1 MIKDNSDMMVWI
13 IAVVQMTNG
22 LQIVN
27 LRKGCVFTLLSA
39 IISQVSGTIGTVQ
52 KYTRVL
58 QFPSAVISLVLSVTK
73 SERFSPKKASS
84 VFVFVCLFCF

>member
-27 LRKGCVFTLLSA
+27 LRKGCVFTLSSA
-39 IISQVSGTIGTVQ
+39 IISQV
-52 KYTRVL
+52 
-58 QFPSAVISLVLSVTK
+58 
-73 SERFSPKKASS
+73 
-84 VFVFVCLFCF
+84 

>member
-1 MIKDNSDMMVWI
+1 MMVWI

-27 LRKGCVFTLLSA
+27 LRKGCVFTLSSA
-39 IISQVSGTIGTVQ
+39 IISQVYGTIGTVL

-58 QFPSAVISLVLSVTK
+58 QFPSAVISLVPIGKK
-73 SERFSPKKASS
+73 SKRSSPKMASS
-84 VFVFVCLFCF
+84 VFVFVCLFVF

>member
-27 LRKGCVFTLLSA
+27 LRKGCVFTLSSA

-58 QFPSAVISLVLSVTK
+58 QFPSAVILLVPIGKK

-84 VFVFVCLFCF
+84 VFVFVCF